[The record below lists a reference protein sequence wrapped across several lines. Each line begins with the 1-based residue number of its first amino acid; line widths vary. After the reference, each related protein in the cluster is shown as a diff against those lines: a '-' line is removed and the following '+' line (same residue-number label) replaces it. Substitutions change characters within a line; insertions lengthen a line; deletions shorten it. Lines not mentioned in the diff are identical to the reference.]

1 MSDKKRKV
9 PKLRFPGFTDAWEQR
24 KLGEVID
31 SFSGGTP
38 SVNNASYYGGNIPFI
53 RSGEIKSET
62 TELYLTEEGLK
73 NSSAKLVEA
82 GDILYALYGATS
94 GEVAISRING
104 AINQAILA
112 IRPYSGYSS
121 KFLLQWLQLQKESI
135 IEKYI
140 QGGQGNLSGAIV
152 KGLTIDFAQSIE
164 QDKIGIL
171 FDYFDNLISLHQR
184 QSNFIKISYL
194 F

>member
-1 MSDKKRKV
+1 MVST
-9 PKLRFPGFTDAWEQR
+9 PAWEQR

-121 KFLLQWLQLQKESI
+121 KFLLQWLQL
-135 IEKYI
+135 
-140 QGGQGNLSGAIV
+140 
-152 KGLTIDFAQSIE
+152 
-164 QDKIGIL
+164 
-171 FDYFDNLISLHQR
+171 
-184 QSNFIKISYL
+184 
-194 F
+194 